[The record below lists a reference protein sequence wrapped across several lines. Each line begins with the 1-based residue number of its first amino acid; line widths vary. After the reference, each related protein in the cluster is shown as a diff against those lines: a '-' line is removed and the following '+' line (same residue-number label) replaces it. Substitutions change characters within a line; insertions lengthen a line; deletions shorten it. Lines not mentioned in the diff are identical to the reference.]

1 MVEISD
7 VLAEGANSPP
17 VSSGPFSTIE
27 GQIAD
32 QAPVAANDSDGADAE
47 DIEID
52 DLAEQLSRLKT
63 PSAILRDAAKVKLKS
78 VIGLRLVKSRE
89 LSGLRQLEASA
100 MLGYVNPTQL
110 NLWEQGRRMP
120 PLTELI
126 KIAEVFSVPLDYLVG
141 TTDETER
148 DPALALRRAC
158 LNGVRKQLERVAEIT
173 VDSIAK
179 HSGRAGAHSQHVRE
193 VLATGKDFLEAYA
206 TFVRHN
212 LSKFNIQR
220 GSASLVRVAEDFEN
234 ALVASQKAIRE
245 HDAEDAN
252 LRRSLATL
260 SNSEAPSQP

>member
-1 MVEISD
+1 MVETFD
-7 VLAEGANSPP
+7 VLAEGANSPA
-17 VSSGPFSTIE
+17 VSFGPFSTIE

-47 DIEID
+47 GIEVND
-52 DLAEQLSRLKT
+52 PAEQPSRLKT
-63 PSAILRDAAKVKLKS
+63 PNTIVRDAAKEKLKAL
-78 VIGLRLVKSRE
+78 IGLRLMKSRE

-100 MLGYVNPTQL
+100 MLGYVNSTQL

-126 KIAEVFSVPLDYLVG
+126 KIAEVYSVPLDYLVG

-148 DPALALRRAC
+148 DPALALRRGC

-179 HSGRAGAHSQHVRE
+179 HTGRVGAHAQHVRE
-193 VLATGKDFLEAYA
+193 VLVTGKDFLEAYE

-234 ALVASQKAIRE
+234 ALLASQKAIRE
-245 HDAEDAN
+245 HDAEDAE
-252 LRRSLATL
+252 LRRSLAAL
-260 SNSEAPSQP
+260 SLTDDS